1 MRLYA
6 KFLLAIGVIILA
18 AAGGWL
24 CWTGFRLPVRAKTTV
39 SPLVAIQ
46 AVQNNHSAGTAAS
59 TTAANA
65 TQSESWAD
73 TIDTALTTGVN
84 EAGSAQMLLNALPGL
99 PVAGQ
104 VEAAE
109 HITNLLPDEMYASA
123 GAYLTNAAIASDA
136 REVLFSDLLHRP
148 NSIKLAWLLEVARTP
163 GLDQAA
169 EARDTLE
176 LFLGEDYG
184 VNWNVWSDKIHVWLR
199 ENPE

>member
-1 MRLYA
+1 M
-6 KFLLAIGVIILA
+6 
-18 AAGGWL
+18 
-24 CWTGFRLPVRAKTTV
+24 
-39 SPLVAIQ
+39 
-46 AVQNNHSAGTAAS
+46 
-59 TTAANA
+59 
-65 TQSESWAD
+65 
-73 TIDTALTTGVN
+73 
-84 EAGSAQMLLNALPGL
+84 
-99 PVAGQ
+99 AGQ

-136 REVLFSDLLHRP
+136 REVLFSDLLNRP